1 MNIKNYI
8 LILLL
13 ALVTPV
19 WGADGASE
27 LQQQAAQAY
36 NSGDYA
42 QAAENYETLISE
54 GYFSADLYYNL
65 GNAYYKDK
73 KIAQAILNYERATLL
88 APGDGDVRANLEIA
102 REQVV
107 DKIDTVG
114 RIFLVEWIDAVIDS
128 RSSNSW
134 AVVAIVA
141 FITFLLSL
149 ALYLFGNRIW
159 AKKLGFFLGLAMVMV
174 ALFANYGARV
184 QRDKLVERNSAIVF
198 ASSVSCKS
206 TPAVSGT
213 NLFVLHQGTK
223 VTIKSKLGEWSEIV
237 LSDGNVGWIP
247 SVDIVVI

>member
-13 ALVTPV
+13 ALVSPL
-19 WGADGASE
+19 WGADGALD
-27 LQQQAAQAY
+27 LQKQAAQAY

-42 QAAENYETLISE
+42 QAAQHYESLLNE
-54 GYFSADLYYNL
+54 GYISGELYYNL

-73 KIAQAILNYERATLL
+73 NIAQAILNYERASLL
-88 APGDGDVRANLEIA
+88 SPGDDDVRVNLEIA

-107 DKIDTVG
+107 DKIDTLG
-114 RIFLVEWIDAVIDS
+114 RIFLVEWIDAVVNS
-128 RSSNSW
+128 RSSNGW

-141 FITFLLSL
+141 FISLLLSL
-149 ALYLFGNRIW
+149 ALYFFGNRIW
-159 AKKLGFFLGLAMVMV
+159 AKKLGFFLGLFMVMIT
-174 ALFANYGARV
+174 LFANYGARV

-247 SVDIVVI
+247 SADIVVI